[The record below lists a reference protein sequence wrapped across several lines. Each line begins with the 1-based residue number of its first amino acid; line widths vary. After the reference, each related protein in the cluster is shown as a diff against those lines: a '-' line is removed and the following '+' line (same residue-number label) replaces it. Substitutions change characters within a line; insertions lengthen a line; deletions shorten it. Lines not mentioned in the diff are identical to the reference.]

1 MRSLEEI
8 KADNKKADDDAKI
21 ADQIIT
27 LNRKTQVISVR
38 PHIGIWIK
46 TDEGETFITEETLKN
61 LVELEIKLK
70 NDGFTANKRI
80 RKIFYEEKLWGLYS
94 L

>member
-27 LNRKTQVISVR
+27 LNRETQVISDR

-46 TDEGETFITEETLKN
+46 TDKGETFITEETLKN

-70 NDGFTANKRI
+70 NDGFTTNKRI
-80 RKIFYEEKLWGLYS
+80 RKIFYEEKLWG
-94 L
+94 